1 MKVTLHLNN
10 EDTQFELLQEGQE
23 ITVHKGEETA
33 VFRLLH
39 TDNHIHT
46 LERIWPDGRRTR
58 VTASMVA
65 KKDDRQTWLNGR
77 TVRYTRVRKQAG
89 GGADASAG
97 SLSAT
102 IPAVVSSVL
111 VNVGDDVAEGEK
123 LILLESMKMV
133 IPIQAPYAGQVT
145 AVHCTAGDAVQPGVP
160 LIELEDNSDS

>member
-1 MKVTLHLNN
+1 MKVTLHLND

-23 ITVHKGEETA
+23 ITVQKGDETA

-39 TDNHIHT
+39 TNNHVHT

-58 VTASMVA
+58 VTASLVTN
-65 KKDDRQTWLNGR
+65 KDDRQAWVNGR
-77 TVRYTRVRKQAG
+77 TVKYTRVRKQT
-89 GGADASAG
+89 GGAGDAPAG

-102 IPAVVSSVL
+102 IPAIVSSVL
-111 VNVGDDVAEGEK
+111 VKVGDEIAEGEK

-145 AVHCTAGDAVQPGVP
+145 AIHCTAGDAVQPGIP
-160 LIELEDNSDS
+160 LIELDNSDT